1 MADLSRDAY
10 HYAKLRTS
18 GTAARRGRPDAGQD
32 KNKVVLTMDDLSLAL
47 SDHGVNARKPDY
59 CESEGFAVRADG
71 PFCTHE
77 VLADEQIFRWSRE
90 TCFWIGI
97 AAEGTIEIGHSR
109 TDCHA

>member
-47 SDHGVNARKPDY
+47 GEHGVNARKPDY
-59 CESEGFAVRADG
+59 CEP
-71 PFCTHE
+71 PFRFHPMQSLMGRS
-77 VLADEQIFRWSRE
+77 VNGRK
-90 TCFWIGI
+90 
-97 AAEGTIEIGHSR
+97 
-109 TDCHA
+109 